1 MAKPRGKKA
10 SRSKAKRAKRAA
22 PARSARPKAAAKKRA
37 ARKPATKAVR
47 KRAAP
52 KKALPSK
59 APARKAAAAPR
70 RKPAAAT
77 VIPPDRSP
85 GRGHHDMGGLPA
97 GKVARTEHD
106 YALWEK
112 RVDAMMVLLS
122 DRRRGLMNT
131 DMLRRGIESLPPD
144 AYDRMK
150 YYERWIH
157 SIATMMLERGVV
169 TREELDA
176 RMARLRGAAK

>member
-1 MAKPRGKKA
+1 MAKARGRKSVR
-10 SRSKAKRAKRAA
+10 SRAKAKRAKPA
-22 PARSARPKAAAKKRA
+22 PAKKRA
-37 ARKPATKAVR
+37 IKQAARR
-47 KRAAP
+47 KAAP
-52 KKALPSK
+52 KKAT
-59 APARKAAAAPR
+59 PARKAAPKR
-70 RKPAAAT
+70 LKPVRTT

-85 GRGHHDMGGLPA
+85 PRAHHDMGGMPA
-97 GKVARTEHD
+97 GKVQKAEHD

-131 DMLRRGIESLPPD
+131 DMLRRGIESLPED
-144 AYDRMK
+144 AYERMS

-176 RMARLRGAAK
+176 RIARLRAAAK